1 MDFDDLAEAEHVREE
16 VMWDSKAMNPTIEHV
31 DTDTTYIN
39 TTWYL
44 PYLSEYMPAHNIS
57 WSFMP
62 FSYPIK

>member
-39 TTWYL
+39 TT
-44 PYLSEYMPAHNIS
+44 
-57 WSFMP
+57 
-62 FSYPIK
+62 